1 MIIEIEVKDR
11 NLEIILSIL
20 NNLKDGLIDK
30 LTVKEIERDFKE
42 VKEELDYLKTEDKKP
57 QRLEDFLNE
66 L

>member
-1 MIIEIEVKDR
+1 VIIEIEVKDR